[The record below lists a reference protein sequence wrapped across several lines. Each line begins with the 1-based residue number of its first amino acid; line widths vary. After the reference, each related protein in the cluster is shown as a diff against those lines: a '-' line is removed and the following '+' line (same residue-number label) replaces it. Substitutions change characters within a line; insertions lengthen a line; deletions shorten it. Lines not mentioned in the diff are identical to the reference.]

1 MEMKVLLVDD
11 DELLVEKIVE
21 GLDWEGMGVSMVFT
35 ANNIRQAKEILSEY
49 SIQLLIS
56 DIEMPQGNGLEL
68 LEWVKKQEIRLKCI
82 FISSYAYFTYAQKA
96 IQLNSSQ
103 YLLKP
108 VSDQELSQAIVEV
121 LSTMKREDQSL
132 QEEEQ
137 KEKQRFW
144 ADCLEARRG
153 SDFLM
158 ERVWQQAEKLY
169 NPEDRFGL
177 IWIKVF
183 PKPQEKPWKKQ
194 HYYACQIEEAVERAW
209 AGKGF
214 HLETMV
220 KYQDLEWVL
229 VGKSEGAFSA
239 EAALGAEGALKPEQG
254 AKLLEKELLDTME
267 ENFYLLFGSDTE
279 KLSQMGPA
287 MEKLMAAS
295 RRMIVSAGRLVD
307 ITKWD
312 RRRKADMELRFP
324 EWKREILCTE
334 HLTELG
340 ERILQAM
347 EKECEEAKV
356 SRQEFEQYRR
366 ALSQLAFLWL
376 EHQKLQPFQFFNNT
390 EFDEKYDRA
399 AGCMEDMRCFIRWMF
414 GKMDGYRRT
423 DSRQEIVVEK
433 LKLYIEQN
441 LKEDLTRKELAKVVF
456 LSEDYVAKLFSGET
470 CMSISSYVTR
480 RRMEKAQEYLWN
492 TDWNVSRIA
501 MEVGYTNFSYF
512 SKMFR
517 EFAGCT
523 PNEYRNRNAKN
534 KG

>member
-21 GLDWEGMGVSMVFT
+21 GLDWEGMGVSMVFP
-35 ANNIRQAKEILSEY
+35 ADNIRQAKEILSEY

-153 SDFLM
+153 GDFLM

-267 ENFYLLFGSDTE
+267 ENFCLLFGSDTE
-279 KLSQMGPA
+279 KLSQMGP
-287 MEKLMAAS
+287 
-295 RRMIVSAGRLVD
+295 
-307 ITKWD
+307 
-312 RRRKADMELRFP
+312 
-324 EWKREILCTE
+324 
-334 HLTELG
+334 
-340 ERILQAM
+340 AM